1 MKVIIENRKHE
12 IIIFASSDNRYVG
25 GVAFSRFG
33 IQCFPPDHETILKS
47 RPIIES
53 LLELLNF
60 IYGCIGRITI
70 LH

>member
-1 MKVIIENRKHE
+1 MKVIIENRNDA
-12 IIIFASSDNRYVG
+12 IIIFASLDYRYIG

-33 IQCFPPDHETILKS
+33 IQYFPPDHETIINS
-47 RPIIES
+47 P
-53 LLELLNF
+53 LELLNF